1 MKKVVLY
8 VFLAIALASS
18 KTVFSQTVVQ
28 GLKVY
33 EGNISNMEVFFPNL
47 KKSEIKNTFG
57 ITDWVYLS
65 NNNVYSVARFYF
77 PEYGEYMYFL
87 IENYTEPYSDV
98 YKISN
103 TTEYNRLLSTMKRY
117 GFNATK

>member
-1 MKKVVLY
+1 MKKILVILFF
-8 VFLAIALASS
+8 VFTTTA
-18 KTVFSQTVVQ
+18 FSQTVVD

-33 EGNISNMEVFFPNL
+33 EGNISNMQMFFSNL
-47 KKSEIKNTFG
+47 KRAEIKSTFE

-77 PEYGEYMYFL
+77 PEYGKYMYFL

-103 TTEYNRLLSTMKRY
+103 IYEYNQLITIMNRY
-117 GFNATK
+117 GYKTTKN

>member
-1 MKKVVLY
+1 MKKILVILFF
-8 VFLAIALASS
+8 VFTTTA
-18 KTVFSQTVVQ
+18 FSQTVVD

-98 YKISN
+98 SKI
-103 TTEYNRLLSTMKRY
+103 
-117 GFNATK
+117 